1 MAHGAGG
8 GGTANPTQSSTDH
21 SCFSLCLF
29 TGRRLLAFA
38 KMQLIRRR
46 RLEVVF
52 AAVLTRHGITDLVHG
67 AQVKPEVTLLF
78 DGLAAQLADKL
89 QPQT

>member
-1 MAHGAGG
+1 
-8 GGTANPTQSSTDH
+8 
-21 SCFSLCLF
+21 
-29 TGRRLLAFA
+29 
-38 KMQLIRRR
+38 MQLIRRR
-46 RLEVVF
+46 RLEVVI
-52 AAVLTRHGITDLVHG
+52 AAVLTRHGSTDLVHG

>member
-1 MAHGAGG
+1 MGG
-8 GGTANPTQSSTDH
+8 IRSFGSR
-21 SCFSLCLF
+21 LF
-29 TGRRLLAFA
+29 TGRRRLLAFA